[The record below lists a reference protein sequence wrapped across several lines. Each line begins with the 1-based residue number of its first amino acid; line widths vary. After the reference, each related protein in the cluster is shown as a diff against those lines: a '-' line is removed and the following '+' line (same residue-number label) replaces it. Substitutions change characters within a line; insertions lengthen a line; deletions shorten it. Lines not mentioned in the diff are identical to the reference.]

1 MTMKVVD
8 KLSHGTCT
16 IRLCVEGPGPATV
29 VMLAT
34 QDSSVPSIGDFM
46 HINYRA
52 AAVALAALLG
62 TGAASAAVYQY
73 QFQTYYDGSTLTPF
87 DTNVYPSV
95 VAGLTLTDIS
105 GGVEISLK
113 FKDTDLPNA
122 SSSSK
127 MTLDR
132 LWLGG
137 SKSGTV
143 TRNSG
148 DSFSSR
154 YYSLGTLTPELN
166 YRNWVIDY
174 SSAFSEG
181 ETSKLTIKG
190 AGITA
195 SSLLANNKAPI
206 IEIDNVGGTFGKWT
220 SKSLRFIGNVAPIPE
235 PSTYALMGLG
245 LVGVVLVARRRTV

>member
-1 MTMKVVD
+1 M
-8 KLSHGTCT
+8 
-16 IRLCVEGPGPATV
+16 IRMIRPVAL
-29 VMLAT
+29 
-34 QDSSVPSIGDFM
+34 
-46 HINYRA
+46 
-52 AAVALAALLG
+52 AAVALM
-62 TGAASAAVYQY
+62 TVSAAHAATYQY
-73 QFQTYYDGSTLTPF
+73 QFQKYYDGSTLTPF
-87 DTNVYPSV
+87 DTKVYPSV

-127 MTLDR
+127 MALDR

-137 SKSGTV
+137 SKTGTA
-143 TRNSG
+143 TKLSG
-148 DSFSSR
+148 DSFTAK
-154 YYSLGTLTPELN
+154 YYGSGTYTPDLDN
-166 YRNWVIDY
+166 RNWLVDY
-174 SSAFSEG
+174 STAFNEG

-190 AGITA
+190 TGITA
-195 SSLLANNKAPI
+195 ASLLTKAPI

-245 LVGVVLVARRRTV
+245 LVGVVLAARRRAA